1 MDQSG
6 VKHDRGWLGVKF
18 SPVQC
23 IIGYNSPPG
32 LLRLGNYL
40 LRVDLICQLGER
52 ERERD
57 CRPKSPAFVYFTTS
71 SPAGSWV
78 EEGLQVGCVVFMFSR

>member
-1 MDQSG
+1 M
-6 VKHDRGWLGVKF
+6 VLVLG
-18 SPVQC
+18 

-40 LRVDLICQLGER
+40 LSGFNLPAG
-52 ERERD
+52 RERD
-57 CRPKSPAFVYFTTS
+57 CRPTSPAFVYFTTS